1 MVLNIG
7 RDTNGN
13 KILKVTF
20 RDKTR
25 GFSVQTNG
33 TLPETHRMTQDTFND
48 HIANGELNA
57 YIKKYGT
64 ERQKDLLG
72 WY

>member
-1 MVLNIG
+1 MILNIG

-25 GFSVQTNG
+25 GFSIQTNG
-33 TLPETHRMTQDTFND
+33 ALPETHRMTQDTFIN
-48 HIANGELNA
+48 HIAEGELNQ
-57 YIKKYGT
+57 YVKTYGT
-64 ERQKDLLG
+64 KRQKELLG
-72 WY
+72 W